1 MRQSKFF
8 MPTLKEAPSDAVA
21 KSHQLMLRGGYIRQV
36 TAGVY
41 AYLPLG
47 YRVLRKAENIIEEEM
62 DNINVPEMIMPHLL
76 PATLWQESGRYKKYG
91 AEMFKLQDR
100 HGRESL
106 LGPTHEETFTEIV
119 AKNLKSYKQMPL
131 ALYQIQTKFR
141 DENRPRFGLLR
152 GREFVMLDG
161 YSFAA
166 TREQLDE
173 QFDDQK
179 SAYLKIF
186 NRAGVTVHPVIADSG
201 TMGGKN
207 STEFQAPAAIGED
220 TIATNEK
227 GTYAANLE
235 MAKSIDTFKQEPEE
249 AKELAKVAT
258 PGMDTIEKLA
268 DFLKVPSTRIV
279 KSILYIADDQKVLVL
294 IRGDK
299 EINEVKLG
307 HILDADEVRTANAD
321 ELVEI
326 TGSEKGGVGPIN
338 ADWADKIIADET
350 VKDLYNVVVGANET
364 DYQYQNANLDRDF
377 KVDEFADIRTANE
390 GEPDPVDH
398 LPLKFT
404 TSIEVGHIFKLGT
417 YYTDTMGADFLDNNG
432 KAKPVIMG
440 SYGIGVTRMLSAAV
454 EQHLTENGIAW
465 PKEIAPFAIH
475 LIQMKMKDETQ
486 TELAEK
492 LEKELSAKYDVLY
505 DDRNERPG
513 VKFNDAD
520 LVGAPLRITIG
531 RKAKDGI
538 VEVKRPMDEKATEVN
553 ISDLDAVITKELG
566 LSLIHI

>member
-220 TIATNEK
+220 TIATNEN

-249 AKELAKVAT
+249 AKDLAKVAT

-279 KSILYIADDQKVLVL
+279 KSILYIADDQRVLVL

-566 LSLIHI
+566 

>member
-1 MRQSKFF
+1 

-179 SAYLKIF
+179 AAYLKIF
-186 NRAGVTVHPVIADSG
+186 NRAGVNVHPVIADSG

-235 MAKSIDTFKQEPEE
+235 MAKSIDTFKQDPEE
-249 AKELAKVAT
+249 AKELTKVAT
-258 PGMDTIEKLA
+258 PDCDTIEKLA
-268 DFLKVPSTRIV
+268 KFLNVPATRIV

-307 HILDADEVRTANAD
+307 HILDADDVHVAD
-321 ELVEI
+321 KVELEDI
-326 TGSEKGGVGPIN
+326 TGSAKGGVGPVN
-338 ADWADKIIADET
+338 ADWADKIVADET

-377 KVDEFADIRTANE
+377 KVDEFADLRVANE

-417 YYTDTMGADFLDNNG
+417 YYTKTMGADFLDNNG

-538 VEVKRPMDEKATEVN
+538 VEIKRPTDEKAVEVN
-553 ISDLDAVITKELG
+553 VSDLDAVITKELG
-566 LSLIHI
+566 

>member
-36 TAGVY
+36 TARVY

-62 DNINVPEMIMPHLL
+62 NNINVPEMIMPHLL

-235 MAKSIDTFKQEPEE
+235 MAKSIDTFKQDPED
-249 AKELAKVAT
+249 AKELTKVAT
-258 PGMDTIEKLA
+258 PGMDTIDKLA
-268 DFLKVPSTRIV
+268 EFLKVPATRIV

-307 HILDADEVRTANAD
+307 HVLDADEVRTANAD

-326 TGSEKGGVGPIN
+326 TGSEKGGVGPIG
-338 ADWADKIIADET
+338 ADWADKIVADET
-350 VKDLYNVVVGANET
+350 VKGLYNVVVGANET

-390 GEPDPVDH
+390 GELDPVDH

-417 YYTDTMGADFLDNNG
+417 YYTKTMGADFLDNNG

-465 PKEIAPFAIH
+465 PKEIAPFDVH
-475 LIQMKMKDETQ
+475 LIQMKMKDEAQ

-492 LEKELSAKYDVLY
+492 LEKELSTKYDVLY

-538 VEVKRPMDEKATEVN
+538 VEVKRPTDEKAMEVN
-553 ISDLDAVITKELG
+553 ISDLDAMITKELG
-566 LSLIHI
+566 

>member
-47 YRVLRKAENIIEEEM
+47 YRVLRKAENIIEKEM

-249 AKELAKVAT
+249 AKDLAKVAT

-566 LSLIHI
+566 

>member
-249 AKELAKVAT
+249 AKDLAKVAT

-350 VKDLYNVVVGANET
+350 VKDLYNVVVGANEN

-566 LSLIHI
+566 

>member
-249 AKELAKVAT
+249 AKHLAKVAT

-377 KVDEFADIRTANE
+377 KADEFADIRTASE

-454 EQHLTENGIAW
+454 EQHLTENGIVW

-566 LSLIHI
+566 

>member
-553 ISDLDAVITKELG
+553 ISDLDAMITKELG
-566 LSLIHI
+566 

>member
-179 SAYLKIF
+179 AAYLKIF
-186 NRAGVTVHPVIADSG
+186 NRAGVNVHPVIADSG

-235 MAKSIDTFKQEPEE
+235 MAKSIDTFTQDPEE
-249 AKELAKVAT
+249 AKELTKVAT
-258 PGMDTIEKLA
+258 PDCDTIEKLA
-268 DFLKVPSTRIV
+268 KFLNVPATRIV

-307 HILDADEVRTANAD
+307 HILDADDVHVAD
-321 ELVEI
+321 KVELEDI
-326 TGSEKGGVGPIN
+326 TGSAKGGVGPVN
-338 ADWADKIIADET
+338 ADWADKIVADET
-350 VKDLYNVVVGANET
+350 VKGLYNVVVGANET

-377 KVDEFADIRTANE
+377 KVDEFDDLRVANE

-417 YYTDTMGADFLDNNG
+417 YYTKTMGADFLDNNG

-475 LIQMKMKDETQ
+475 LIQMKMKDEIQ

-538 VEVKRPMDEKATEVN
+538 VEIKRPTDEKAVEVN
-553 ISDLDAVITKELG
+553 VSDLDAVITKELG
-566 LSLIHI
+566 

>member
-249 AKELAKVAT
+249 AKDLAKVAT
-258 PGMDTIEKLA
+258 PGMNTIEKLA

-566 LSLIHI
+566 

>member
-62 DNINVPEMIMPHLL
+62 NNINVPEMIMPHLL

-91 AEMFKLQDR
+91 AEIFKLHDR
-100 HGRESL
+100 HARESF
-106 LGPTHEETFTEIV
+106 LGPTHEVTFTEIV

-235 MAKSIDTFKQEPEE
+235 MAKSIDTFKQDPED
-249 AKELAKVAT
+249 AKELTKVAT
-258 PGMDTIEKLA
+258 PGMDTIDKLA
-268 DFLKVPSTRIV
+268 EFLKVPATRIV

-307 HILDADEVRTANAD
+307 HVLDADEVRTANAD

-326 TGSEKGGVGPIN
+326 TGSEKGGVGPIG
-338 ADWADKIIADET
+338 ADWADKIVADET
-350 VKDLYNVVVGANET
+350 VKGLYNVVVGANET

-390 GEPDPVDH
+390 GELDPVDH

-417 YYTDTMGADFLDNNG
+417 YYTKTMGADFLDNNG

-465 PKEIAPFAIH
+465 PKEIAPFDVH
-475 LIQMKMKDETQ
+475 LIQMKMKDEAQ

-492 LEKELSAKYDVLY
+492 LEKELSTKYDVLY

-538 VEVKRPMDEKATEVN
+538 VEVKRPTDEKAMEVN
-553 ISDLDAVITKELG
+553 ISDLDAMITKELG
-566 LSLIHI
+566 

>member
-1 MRQSKFF
+1 

-21 KSHQLMLRGGYIRQV
+21 ESHKLMLRGGYIRQV

-62 DNINVPEMIMPHLL
+62 ENINVPEMMMPHLL
-76 PATLWQESGRYKKYG
+76 PATLWQESGRYEKYG
-91 AEMFKLQDR
+91 EEMFKLKDR

-106 LGPTHEETFTEIV
+106 LGPTHEETFTEII

-152 GREFVMLDG
+152 GREFVMLDA

-173 QFDDQK
+173 QFEDQK
-179 SAYLKIF
+179 GAFIKIF
-186 NRAGVTVHPVIADSG
+186 KRAGVKVHPVIADSG

-220 TIATNEK
+220 TIATNEN

-235 MAKSIDTFKQEPEE
+235 MAVSIDTFKQEPED
-249 AKELAKVAT
+249 AKELNKVAT
-258 PGMDTIEKLA
+258 PDCDSIDKLSK
-268 DFLKVPSTRIV
+268 FLNVPATRIV
-279 KSILYIADDQKVLVL
+279 KSILFIADDDKKILVL

-299 EINEVKLG
+299 QINEVKLG
-307 HILDADEVRTANAD
+307 HVIDADNLREANVTD
-321 ELVEI
+321 LKEI

-350 VKDLYNVVVGANET
+350 VKGLYNVIVGANET
-364 DYQYQNANLDRDF
+364 DYQFENANLDRDF

-398 LPLKFT
+398 QPLKFT

-417 YYTDTMGADFLDNNG
+417 YYTTNMGADFLDNNG

-440 SYGIGVTRMLSAAV
+440 SYGIGVTRMLSAIV
-454 EQHLTENGIAW
+454 EQHLNEKGGIAW
-465 PKEIAPFAIH
+465 PKEVAPFTIH
-475 LIQMKMKDETQ
+475 LIQMKMNDEDQ
-486 TELAEK
+486 TTLAEK

-505 DDRNERPG
+505 DDRKERPG

-520 LVGAPLRITIG
+520 LVGAPIRITIG
-531 RKAKDGI
+531 RKANEGI
-538 VEVKRPMDEKATEVN
+538 VEVKRPTDEKSTEVSVDQLEEILN
-553 ISDLDAVITKELG
+553 KELG
-566 LSLIHI
+566 

>member
-1 MRQSKFF
+1 

-235 MAKSIDTFKQEPEE
+235 MAKSIDTFKQDPEE
-249 AKELAKVAT
+249 AKELTKVAT
-258 PGMDTIEKLA
+258 PDCNTIEKLA
-268 DFLKVPSTRIV
+268 KFLNVPATRIV

-307 HILDADEVRTANAD
+307 HVLDADDVHVAD
-321 ELVEI
+321 KVELEDI
-326 TGSEKGGVGPIN
+326 TGSAKGGVGPVN
-338 ADWADKIIADET
+338 ADWADKIVADET
-350 VKDLYNVVVGANET
+350 VKGLYNVVVGANET

-377 KVDEFADIRTANE
+377 KVDEFADLRVANE

-417 YYTDTMGADFLDNNG
+417 YYTKTMGADFLDNNG

-465 PKEIAPFAIH
+465 PKEIAPFTIH

-538 VEVKRPMDEKATEVN
+538 IEIKRPTDEKAVEVN

-566 LSLIHI
+566 

>member
-8 MPTLKEAPSDAVA
+8 MPTLKEAPSDALA

-249 AKELAKVAT
+249 AKDLAKVAT

-566 LSLIHI
+566 

>member
-249 AKELAKVAT
+249 AKDLAKVAT

-364 DYQYQNANLDRDF
+364 DYQYQDANLDRDF

-566 LSLIHI
+566 

>member
-62 DNINVPEMIMPHLL
+62 DSINVPEMIMPHLL

-235 MAKSIDTFKQEPEE
+235 MAKSIDTFKQDPEE
-249 AKELAKVAT
+249 AKELTKVAT
-258 PGMDTIEKLA
+258 PDCDTIEKLA
-268 DFLKVPSTRIV
+268 KFLNVPATRIV

-307 HILDADEVRTANAD
+307 HVLDADDVHVAD
-321 ELVEI
+321 KVELEDI
-326 TGSEKGGVGPIN
+326 TGSAKGGVGPVN
-338 ADWADKIIADET
+338 ADWADKIVADET
-350 VKDLYNVVVGANET
+350 VKGLYNVVVGANET

-377 KVDEFADIRTANE
+377 KVDEFADLRVANE

-417 YYTDTMGADFLDNNG
+417 YYTKTMGADFLDNNG

-465 PKEIAPFAIH
+465 PKEIAPFTIH

-538 VEVKRPMDEKATEVN
+538 IEIKRPTDEKAVEVN

-566 LSLIHI
+566 

>member
-62 DNINVPEMIMPHLL
+62 NNINVPEMIMPHLL

-186 NRAGVTVHPVIADSG
+186 KRAGVTVHPVIADSG

-235 MAKSIDTFKQEPEE
+235 MAKSIDTFKQDPED
-249 AKELAKVAT
+249 AKELTKVAT
-258 PGMDTIEKLA
+258 PGMDTIDKLA
-268 DFLKVPSTRIV
+268 EFLKVPATRIV

-307 HILDADEVRTANAD
+307 HVLDADEVRTANAD

-326 TGSEKGGVGPIN
+326 TGSEKGGVGPIG
-338 ADWADKIIADET
+338 ADWADKIVADET
-350 VKDLYNVVVGANET
+350 VKGLYNVVVGANET

-390 GEPDPVDH
+390 GELDPVDH

-417 YYTDTMGADFLDNNG
+417 YYTKTMGADFLDNNG

-440 SYGIGVTRMLSAAV
+440 SYGIGVTRMLSAAI

-465 PKEIAPFAIH
+465 PKEIAPFDVH
-475 LIQMKMKDETQ
+475 LIQMKMKDEDQ

-492 LEKELSAKYDVLY
+492 LEKELSTKYDVLY

-538 VEVKRPMDEKATEVN
+538 VEVKRPTDEKAKEVD
-553 ISDLDAVITKELG
+553 ISDLDAMITKELG
-566 LSLIHI
+566 

>member
-62 DNINVPEMIMPHLL
+62 NNINVPEMIMPHLL

-186 NRAGVTVHPVIADSG
+186 KRAGVTVNPVIADSG

-235 MAKSIDTFKQEPEE
+235 MAKSIDTFKQDPED
-249 AKELAKVAT
+249 AKELTKVAT
-258 PGMDTIEKLA
+258 PGMDTIDKLA
-268 DFLKVPSTRIV
+268 EFLKVPATRIV

-307 HILDADEVRTANAD
+307 HVLDADEVRTANAD

-326 TGSEKGGVGPIN
+326 TGSEKGGVGPIG
-338 ADWADKIIADET
+338 ADWADKIVADET
-350 VKDLYNVVVGANET
+350 VKGLYNVVVGANET

-390 GEPDPVDH
+390 GELDPVDH

-417 YYTDTMGADFLDNNG
+417 YYTKTMGADFLDNNG

-465 PKEIAPFAIH
+465 PKEIAPFDVH
-475 LIQMKMKDETQ
+475 LIQMKMKDEDQ

-492 LEKELSAKYDVLY
+492 LEKELSTKYDVLY

-538 VEVKRPMDEKATEVN
+538 VEVKRPTDEKAMEVD
-553 ISDLDAVITKELG
+553 ISDLDAMIAKELG
-566 LSLIHI
+566 